1 MGDPAAH
8 WPLRLQPTLAE
19 AHHNLGVTLAD
30 QSHIDEA
37 IEHYTEALRLR
48 PCYVTAHYNLGVALV
63 KQGQL
68 AEARQHFVEVL
79 RLDPTHVAARRFLER
94 SGQ

>member
-1 MGDPAAH
+1 
-8 WPLRLQPTLAE
+8 
-19 AHHNLGVTLAD
+19 
-30 QSHIDEA
+30 
-37 IEHYTEALRLR
+37 
-48 PCYVTAHYNLGVALV
+48 VTAHYNLGVALV